1 MLLLKECLH
10 INFMA
15 ILLSKI
21 IDHNVLFE
29 GYTNEL
35 YSFLQND
42 LLYKWFIVI
51 IHYYMNS
58 NNYN

>member
-1 MLLLKECLH
+1 MCIKC
-10 INFMA
+10 IKVMA
-15 ILLSKI
+15 TLLSKI
-21 IDHNVLFE
+21 IDHNV

-42 LLYKWFIVI
+42 LPYKWFIVI